1 MQLTVLGCGSA
12 LPMAERNASA
22 QMLRFEDADYLIDC
36 GEGTQLQIRKFGL
49 SLGIIK
55 AIFISH
61 LHGDHYL
68 GLMGLLWTMEL
79 LGRRKPI
86 SLVVPKGI
94 DELISLH
101 LRLADA
107 QLSFDFRIES
117 IEEGTDE
124 FVYRDKN
131 VEVRV
136 FAQDHRIPC
145 FGFVFTESP
154 KLRNLIKEKIIG
166 LGLPVNKIVQLREGL
181 DVLTDKGDLIRAA
194 DVSYPPVP
202 RKKFVYCTDTAPQ
215 PLPEFAQGA
224 DLLYHEATYDESLRD
239 RAERTFHSTA
249 FDAALVAEKSSAKQL
264 MIGHFSSR
272 YKDVKALGE
281 EAITVFPN
289 TVVATDG
296 LTLSI

>member
-22 QMLRFEDADYLIDC
+22 QLLRFEDADYLIDC

-49 SLGIIK
+49 SLGKIK

-86 SLVVPKGI
+86 LLVAPNGL
-94 DELISLH
+94 DELIQMH
-101 LRLADA
+101 LRLAEA
-107 QLSFDFRIES
+107 KLSFELRIES
-117 IEEGTDE
+117 IAESADE
-124 FVYRDKN
+124 IVYSDKN

-136 FAQDHRIPC
+136 FSQNHRIPC

-194 DVSYPPVP
+194 DVSYPPRP

-249 FDAALVAEKSSAKQL
+249 MDAALVAEKSSAKQL

-272 YKDVKALGE
+272 YKDVQAIGE
-281 EAITVFPN
+281 EAKTVFPN
-289 TVVATDG
+289 TILASDG
-296 LTLSI
+296 LNISI